1 MCTKAPICL
10 LLAFGILMETFCDH
24 FVRQERSQDHS
35 HETCSQNSLVDNKIK
50 FVCYL

>member
-1 MCTKAPICL
+1 MCAKNPICL
-10 LLAFGILMETFCDH
+10 LLAFGILLETLC
-24 FVRQERSQDHS
+24 DHS